1 MQCGDDHLYLS
12 GQQSSLSLSL
22 SHTLLD
28 VGWLLRVVLPFRTE
42 TRVRFARIFR
52 LSSAE
57 KTPPINCDPGTPML
71 PHIQS
76 GKMALAEKIVIKN
89 DSIASNQAGSGCIHV
104 TSYLV
109 TSVLVDYTS
118 ASTLLCVCVCASL
131 FVFSIVKFSYKMI
144 GLALPVIN

>member
-1 MQCGDDHLYLS
+1 VNVATAAEATLREGKGKDLCSVVMTTFICLVNNRT
-12 GQQSSLSLSL
+12 SLSRARTHSAGCWL
-22 SHTLLD
+22 
-28 VGWLLRVVLPFRTE
+28 VGWLLRVVLSFRTE

-71 PHIQS
+71 LHIQS
-76 GKMALAEKIVIKN
+76 AKMALAEKIVIKN

-118 ASTLLCVCVCASL
+118 ASTLLCVCVW
-131 FVFSIVKFSYKMI
+131 
-144 GLALPVIN
+144 

>member
-1 MQCGDDHLYLS
+1 
-12 GQQSSLSLSL
+12 
-22 SHTLLD
+22 
-28 VGWLLRVVLPFRTE
+28 
-42 TRVRFARIFR
+42 
-52 LSSAE
+52 
-57 KTPPINCDPGTPML
+57 ML

-76 GKMALAEKIVIKN
+76 AKMALAEKIVIKN

-118 ASTLLCVCVCASL
+118 ASTLLCVCARASL
-131 FVFSIVKFSYKMI
+131 LVFSTVKFSYKMI